1 MDKDTYEGREQWRCQ
16 KWGDAGN
23 RNKKNQIKSCPAQ
36 KHKHKKQNR
45 NQCDWRQSRMT
56 ETQVPAEWLLS
67 LHPVPCWMD
76 EAGPAQQ
83 PHQECA
89 VVQGTSARAGREATV
104 VLRLRGSG
112 RPAEGKNQRWSQ
124 FSSCCY
130 ITDRIGAR
138 RWNYNH
144 TLLVVVLT
152 QWSKWI
158 LFVLWKLH
166 WTRAYRKRP
175 SIKKAW
181 IKGRPTMVLVF
192 SSLRHWEGGSAET
205 LAAGLWSQ

>member
-1 MDKDTYEGREQWRCQ
+1 MRGENSGGVKSEETQATEIKR
-16 KWGDAGN
+16 
-23 RNKKNQIKSCPAQ
+23 IKSNHVQ
-36 KHKHKKQNR
+36 LRNTNTKKQNR
-45 NQCDWRQSRMT
+45 NQFDWRQSRMT

-89 VVQGTSARAGREATV
+89 VVQGTRARAGREATV

-112 RPAEGKNQRWSQ
+112 RPAEGKKQHWSQ

-130 ITDRIGAR
+130 ITDQIGAR

-144 TLLVVVLT
+144 TLLVVLT
-152 QWSKWI
+152 QWSKRI
-158 LFVLWKLH
+158 LFILWKLH

-175 SIKKAW
+175 SIKKGW
-181 IKGRPTMVLVF
+181 IKGRPTMVFSVF
-192 SSLRHWEGGSAET
+192 LTSTLRRRFCRNTGSWT
-205 LAAGLWSQ
+205 LKSVGL